1 VQVGD
6 AAAGQDLTILRGHN
20 RSVMAVAFSPDGRR
34 LASGSWD
41 GTVKVWDAATRQE
54 LATLRGHGPGAV
66 AFSPD
71 GRRLAS
77 RNSKGDTIV
86 WDPSTGLKVDE
97 PPRFSLDSD
106 NSRSPDGQTL
116 AVPQG
121 NEIVLVDLHPPDDW
135 ELGQRRFHARINPHW
150 HGEQA
155 DAAAK
160 DRDWPAVAFHRGW
173 IATAQ
178 PDDAKAWQALDDA
191 SRQAGS
197 WQQAVT
203 ACDRILA
210 DKPDHAP
217 TRHRRAAYRGTVAAA
232 AAGFAAGWPGLTP
245 LADW

>member
-1 VQVGD
+1 
-6 AAAGQDLTILRGHN
+6 
-20 RSVMAVAFSPDGRR
+20 
-34 LASGSWD
+34 
-41 GTVKVWDAATRQE
+41 VWDAATGQE
-54 LATLRGHGPGAV
+54 LATLRGHTGAVEAV

-77 RNSKGDTIV
+77 RDQKGDTIV
-86 WDPSTGLKVDE
+86 WHPSTGQKLDE
-97 PPRFSLDSD
+97 PFRFALDSD

-121 NEIVLVDLHPPDDW
+121 DAIILVDLRPPDEW
-135 ELGQRRFHARINPHW
+135 ELGQRLYHARINPHR

-160 DRDWPAVAFHRGW
+160 DQDWSSVAFHRGW

-191 SRQAGS
+191 NRQAGS
-197 WQQAVT
+197 LWQAVA

-210 DKPDHAP
+210 EKPDHAV
-217 TRHRRAAYRGTVAAA
+217 TRRRRAAYRGTVAAA
-232 AAGFAAGWPGLTP
+232 VAGFAAGWPGLAP
-245 LADW
+245 LAEW